1 MAKNKQ
7 KSKKDIDWARAK
19 KMCRLNMEDI
29 QMAKEMGFKPKS
41 LIKNIPSKSQQWKL
55 PVKQWIRELY
65 LEKQEKATKKK
76 RRKEQA
82 STPPSQEIVP
92 TENSKTGLLDPDF

>member
-29 QMAKEMGFKPKS
+29 RMAKEMGFKPKS
-41 LIKNIPSKSQQWKL
+41 LIKNIPSKNQQWKL
-55 PVKQWIRELY
+55 PVKQWVRELY
-65 LEKQEKATKKK
+65 LEKQEKAERKKL
-76 RRKEQA
+76 RKEQA
-82 STPPSQEIVP
+82 PATPPAQDIVSSEKEIR
-92 TENSKTGLLDPDF
+92 LDF

>member
-19 KMCRLNMEDI
+19 KMCRLSVEDI
-29 QMAKEMGFKPKS
+29 RMAKEMGFKPKS
-41 LIKNIPSKSQQWKL
+41 LVKNIPSKSQQWKL

-65 LEKQEKATKKK
+65 LKKQEKAAKKK

-82 STPPSQEIVP
+82 STPPSQNIAP
-92 TENSKTGLLDPDF
+92 TENNKTGF